1 MSLLHIARLGNPRLR
16 AIARQVTRQ
25 QLRDPAVQ
33 RLMDDLLATL
43 AEHRGLGLT
52 APQVH
57 QDLRIMAV
65 ALPDGERL
73 TRTIL
78 INPSLTVLDAE
89 TDEDWEGC
97 LSLPTVCGR
106 VSRPRAV
113 AVEAID
119 RDGKSLKF
127 ELRGFSAR
135 VLQHQ
140 QDHLDGVLFVDR
152 MTSYESFVF
161 SEYAPPDT
169 ALL

>member
-1 MSLLHIARLGNPRLR
+1 MSLLDIARLGNPGLRAAARPVTRDRLR
-16 AIARQVTRQ
+16 TPEIQT
-25 QLRDPAVQ
+25 
-33 RLMDDLLATL
+33 LMDDLLATL

-57 QDLRIMAV
+57 HDLRIMAV
-65 ALPDGERL
+65 ALPDAGKL

-78 INPSLTVLDAE
+78 INSSVRVLDAE
-89 TDEDWEGC
+89 TEEDWEGC

-106 VSRPRAV
+106 VARPRTI
-113 AVEAID
+113 AVEALD
-119 RDGKSLKF
+119 RQGRPVALEVS
-127 ELRGFSAR
+127 GFPAR

-152 MTSYESFVF
+152 MTSYESLVF

-169 ALL
+169 PIL